1 VIFVTASIEG
11 ITHSENGTIC
21 DGGNVQLLVF
31 GVHEFQSWFNHLDTF
46 AVGPI
51 HRKLLYAATDS
62 LEVLGYF
69 GLVKPGL
76 FNRMK
81 KFTLLVQ
88 EQWKKFGWG
97 VYFPR
102 EKLIQASV
110 QNELTVGFALALAE
124 FFEGKRLKF
133 ESNQLTDQTLQLSF
147 QPSGKPMTPVSK
159 IHSFDWDFELEPP
172 VLVDTVFE
180 VDKRSTGWYLEEH
193 RSFLLPRE
201 TMAHFFY
208 GLLPVEFQTKH
219 RKNELLEVQGV
230 QDQQIH
236 VIRSVLLASSIAEQ
250 ESKEPSFIQTQH
262 DWSNILNQTISNRG
276 FGSFQILNFDFQLR
290 CVSIMIISGNIPYI
304 VGKVWS
310 KWDKATG
317 SSSKCVLI
325 VEKSGILVHFS
336 PP

>member
-1 VIFVTASIEG
+1 VIFVTAPIEG
-11 ITHSENGTIC
+11 ITQCANGTIC
-21 DGGNVQLLVF
+21 VGDNIQLLVF

-51 HRKLLYAATDS
+51 HRKLLYSATDS

-69 GLVKPGL
+69 GLEKPG
-76 FNRMK
+76 FFYRMK
-81 KFTLLVQ
+81 KFTISVQ

-97 VYFPR
+97 VYLPN

-124 FFEGKRLKF
+124 LIEGKRLKF
-133 ESNQLTDQTLQLSF
+133 ESNQMADQTVQLSF
-147 QPSGKPMTPVSK
+147 QPSGKPMIQVSK
-159 IHSFDWDFELEPP
+159 INSFDWDFELDPP
-172 VLVDTVFE
+172 VHVDPFFE
-180 VDKRSTGWYLEEH
+180 VDIRSNGWYLEEH

-208 GLLPVEFQTKH
+208 ALLPVEFQTKH

-236 VIRSVLLASSIAEQ
+236 VIRSVLIASSLAEQ
-250 ESKEPSFIQTQH
+250 ESKEPSFVQTQD
-262 DWSNILNQTISNRG
+262 DWSNILAQTISKRG
-276 FGSFQILNFDFQLR
+276 FGTFQILNFDFQL
-290 CVSIMIISGNIPYI
+290 CCLSLMLKSGNIPYI
-304 VGKVWS
+304 VGKIWS
-310 KWDKATG
+310 KWNKATG
-317 SSSKCVLI
+317 STSKCLLS